1 MTVMVVCLQVC
12 AGCARCVRTARAGA
26 ARRSDKT
33 AAPRRRWRRVNNRR
47 SWLFSSKAFSSEA
60 CPGRDPGWVQVRV
73 KKTRQNLKP
82 FAGVGVTYSNREEA
96 EAKGQ
101 HQDIQHQVLLVVL
114 VSLRHSCEFQGRRI
128 AQDQHGIA
136 GAIRALPVSVA
147 VRCHSLHR
155 FSRRQREQ
163 SYRNLIKTRFRP
175 AQRSFSLVAYGMV
188 VLRASASFSKNAR
201 L

>member
-12 AGCARCVRTARAGA
+12 AGCGRWVRTARAGA

-73 KKTRQNLKP
+73 EKTQKNLKP
-82 FAGVGVTYSNREEA
+82 FAGVGVTYSHREEA
-96 EAKGQ
+96 EAEGQ
-101 HQDIQHQVLLVVL
+101 HEDIQHQVLLVVL
-114 VSLRHSCEFQGRRI
+114 VSLRHTCEFQGKRI
-128 AQDQHGIA
+128 AQDQHGII

-147 VRCHSLHR
+147 VRCHSTHM
-155 FSRRQREQ
+155 FSRQMRQR
-163 SYRNLIKTRFRP
+163 SYRNLIKTRFP
-175 AQRSFSLVAYGMV
+175 AAPAVYFAI
-188 VLRASASFSKNAR
+188 SA
-201 L
+201 